1 MFFSVSCFCF
11 VFFFMQKTA
20 YELRISDWSSDVC
33 SSDLLCRDHA
43 PAVPQ
48 YWACRSPDYP
58 ACRTWTVSFCGS
70 ALCSVIGS
78 PLCRQLG
85 VCKGMP
91 EESSMASRPSTGPFV
106 RRKVR
111 SISLRSCPSVPRSEP
126 LLIGGA
132 HVTPPVPTAQLVYLL
147 LLE

>member
-1 MFFSVSCFCF
+1 MSVI
-11 VFFFMQKTA
+11 VFFLMIRRPPGSTRTDTLFPYTTLFRSGRTPA
-20 YELRISDWSSDVC
+20 SGC
-33 SSDLLCRDHA
+33 SHLCRDHA

-91 EESSMASRPSTGPFV
+91 EESSMAPR
-106 RRKVR
+106 R
-111 SISLRSCPSVPRSEP
+111 SIGDRKSVVM
-126 LLIGGA
+126 GKVCQDG
-132 HVTPPVPTAQLVYLL
+132 
-147 LLE
+147 

>member
-1 MFFSVSCFCF
+1 M
-11 VFFFMQKTA
+11 
-20 YELRISDWSSDVC
+20 RISDWSSDVC
-33 SSDLLCRDHA
+33 SSDL
-43 PAVPQ
+43 
-48 YWACRSPDYP
+48 RSPDYP

-91 EESSMASRPSTGPFV
+91 EESSMASRRSIGPFV

-111 SISLRSCPSVPRSEP
+111 SIRSEERRVGKECVSTCRYRWSP
-126 LLIGGA
+126 YPYKQKTNIDCKIILFKDTKFKKLNR
-132 HVTPPVPTAQLVYLL
+132 QLFI
-147 LLE
+147 